1 MNNEDNKNQN
11 NLNPNKLV
19 NTLPGKNLID
29 NSQKLNLN
37 TTLEKKSISSKK
49 YSLTATLFIVGLIL
63 VSVTKNETRNLQKE
77 ISILQTSINNL
88 QLELHQAIIE
98 HEVITSP
105 ENIAKLAKEH
115 LDSDFNTYK
124 KSQINQL
131 TTNEETL
138 VKLSKINKKLIEEKN
153 NAKNKKIRKEVAKR
167 IEITKTEIRKLQ
179 DLYQSPE
186 KLPEEIRRQVAAKIK
201 TKKNEL
207 QNLYSDPIGLVTSS
221 KVHKWVGIQVVK
233 LFLGIPIV
241 PGK

>member
-1 MNNEDNKNQN
+1 MKNEDNKNQN
-11 NLNPNKLV
+11 NLNPNKWV

-37 TTLEKKSISSKK
+37 TTLEKKSVSSKK

-105 ENIAKLAKEH
+105 ENIAKLATEH

-131 TTNEETL
+131 TTNEKTL
-138 VKLSKINKKLIEEKN
+138 AKLSKIEKKLISKTFCHSRPLPWSATISSAPEPLILYAPGFSA
-153 NAKNKKIRKEVAKR
+153 AKASKP
-167 IEITKTEIRKLQ
+167 TMEIR
-179 DLYQSPE
+179 SPIAIGHL
-186 KLPEEIRRQVAAKIK
+186 KFLIGIHLPTQRIGNCPGRLKSKIK
-201 TKKNEL
+201 
-207 QNLYSDPIGLVTSS
+207 Q
-221 KVHKWVGIQVVK
+221 
-233 LFLGIPIV
+233 
-241 PGK
+241 